1 MLPRL
6 QAQEQIMAVNAGRL
20 GSGWVDKNEARRELS
35 RLERI
40 SDGGNRPAVKP
51 TPQMLAA
58 AGIAVV
64 EVSATAPEGDLSH
77 G

>member
-1 MLPRL
+1 
-6 QAQEQIMAVNAGRL
+6 MAINAARL
-20 GSGWVDKNEARRELS
+20 GSGFADRQDARRAVS

-40 SDGGNRPAVKP
+40 AEGGRRHAVKA

-64 EVSATAPEGDLSH
+64 DASAGSEGKEP
-77 G
+77 GNG

>member
-6 QAQEQIMAVNAGRL
+6 QAQEQIMAINAARL
-20 GSGWVDKNEARRELS
+20 GSGWVDKKDARRVLS

-40 SDGGNRPAVKP
+40 AEGGRKRAVKA
-51 TPQMLAA
+51 TPDILAA

-64 EVSATAPEGDLSH
+64 EVPPTAEGELNH
-77 G
+77 V

>member
-20 GSGWVDKNEARRELS
+20 GSGWVDKNEARRELA

-40 SDGGNRPAVKP
+40 AQGGTRPAVKA

-64 EVSATAPEGDLSH
+64 EVPPTEGDVSH